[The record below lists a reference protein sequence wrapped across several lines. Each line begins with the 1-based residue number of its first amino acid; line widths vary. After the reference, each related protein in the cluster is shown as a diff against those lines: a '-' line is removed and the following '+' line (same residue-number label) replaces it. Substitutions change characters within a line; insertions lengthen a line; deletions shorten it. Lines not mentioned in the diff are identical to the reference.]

1 MLHDA
6 KPPGRGSPVQKPVPS
21 PHPAMPEL
29 PEVEVARRAIEPQI
43 CGQEIS
49 DATCRTARLRAPLD
63 PDLGRLLRGRRVSC
77 VDRRGKYLL
86 LECRAETANP
96 TAAPEATGWLIIHL
110 GMSGSLR
117 LCPADTPPSPH
128 DHFDLVLGQQLL
140 RLHDPRRFGA
150 VVWHAGEQVETNPL
164 LTHLGPEPFAPE
176 LDADWL
182 HAALAKRHGP
192 IKPALMD
199 NHLLVGVGN
208 IYASESLYRAGVS
221 PLRAAHRISRQRCG
235 VLLAEVQATLGEAIA
250 AGGSSLRDYVH
261 TDGGSGCFQ
270 LAHAVYERTN
280 QPCLRCGH
288 PIRQIRQAGRST
300 YYCPQCQ
307 R

>member
-1 MLHDA
+1 
-6 KPPGRGSPVQKPVPS
+6 
-21 PHPAMPEL
+21 MPEL
-29 PEVEVARRAIEPQI
+29 PEVEVARQAIEPQLR
-43 CGQEIS
+43 GRLIS
-49 DATCRTARLRAPLD
+49 DATCRTARLRTPLD
-63 PDLGRLLRGRRVSC
+63 PGLGDLLRGRRVAS
-77 VDRRGKYLL
+77 VGRRAKYLL
-86 LECRAETANP
+86 LECRSENSGP
-96 TAAPEATGWLIIHL
+96 TAGTPATGWLIIHL

-117 LCPADTPPSPH
+117 LCPLGTPPSPH

-140 RLHDPRRFGA
+140 RLRDPRRFGA
-150 VVWHAGEQVETNPL
+150 VVWHAGGPVESHPL
-164 LTHLGPEPFAPE
+164 LARLGPEPFAAE

-182 HAALAKRHGP
+182 HAALARRRGP

-208 IYASESLYRAGVS
+208 IYASESLYRAGIS

-235 VLLAEVQATLGEAIA
+235 MLLGEVQATLREAIA

-270 LAHAVYERTN
+270 LAHAVYERSGE
-280 QPCLRCGH
+280 PCLRCGH
-288 PIRQIRQAGRST
+288 AIAQIRQAGRST